1 MANDSFTGKTEMKLA
16 WQEEPRS
23 AGIDARQRF
32 QGQVTSRQR
41 RRPERL
47 PCTGTGGD
55 FPSAAH
61 MGLIEV
67 GKPCAGHTST
77 LSTLTKVLARIALTP
92 DFAPIPHVLPHKKIP
107 QLHFPRIYG
116 SVTGNALS
124 HIRERRLTSHG
135 EWRHWFRTGVPH
147 T

>member
-1 MANDSFTGKTEMKLA
+1 LAIRMANDSFTGKTEMKLA

-41 RRPERL
+41 RSPERL

-92 DFAPIPHVLPHKKIP
+92 DFAHTPRFAPQKKSP
-107 QLHFPRIYG
+107 NCTSPGFMAASL
-116 SVTGNALS
+116 VTPSLTFGN
-124 HIRERRLTSHG
+124 EG
-135 EWRHWFRTGVPH
+135 
-147 T
+147 